1 MAVEGEQKSIKN
13 VIYKALLHYKN
24 ANVAVKASIWFTICS
39 IIQKGISVITMPIFT
54 RLMSTEQ
61 YGQYNVFLTWYNI
74 LVLLVTLNVH
84 TEIFNKGLIEHS
96 EEKDAFTASQAGLLI
111 ALTGFWIALYL
122 PFHKFINNLLGL
134 STVLV
139 LFMVFEILGTAIVG
153 LWSARKRFEF
163 DYPKIV
169 KLTLSMS
176 VLNPIVGIIAVL
188 ITEHK
193 AEAKI
198 IANAIIPIIISVVIL
213 VIFSQKGNLFKN
225 RQWWKPVVIA
235 CLPLVPHYL
244 SLVLL
249 NQSDKLMINHF
260 SGPADAAIYSVAH
273 SAGLLMTIINNSI
286 NGSFVPW
293 AYDKLKYHDGEG
305 IKKVSNSLLAIVV
318 MVNTAL
324 IWLAPEAVR
333 ILAAPQYGE
342 AIWCLVPIA
351 ISVYFYFAYTL
362 FVDVEIYY
370 GANHYI
376 AIASISATVLNIVLN
391 YVFIPIYGY
400 IAAGYTTLFSYFVT
414 MLLHLLLLM
423 HLFSKRHKKFEL
435 FDIKAIALFGVL
447 LVGMSTIAML
457 LYSHTTIRLLVIL
470 IACVI
475 IALNYKKVRDL
486 ITILKRH

>member
-1 MAVEGEQKSIKN
+1 MIGGKN
-13 VIYKALLHYKN
+13 VNNYIGKVLSSYKK

-74 LVLLVTLNVH
+74 LILLITLNVH
-84 TEIFNKGLIEHS
+84 SEIFNKGLIDHTG
-96 EEKDAFTASQAGLLI
+96 EKDAFTASQAGLLI

-122 PFHKFINNLLGL
+122 PFHKFFNQLLGL
-134 STVLV
+134 TTVLV
-139 LFMVFEILGTAIVG
+139 LFMIFEILGTALVG
-153 LWSARKRFEF
+153 LWSARKRFEY

-169 KLTLSMS
+169 KLTISMS

-188 ITEHK
+188 ITDHK
-193 AEAKI
+193 AEAKV
-198 IANAIIPIIISVVIL
+198 IANAIIPIVVSIGIL
-213 VIFSQKGNLFKN
+213 VIFSRKGKLFGN
-225 RQWWKPVVIA
+225 RHWWKNVVIA

-293 AYDKLKYHDGEG
+293 AYDKLRNRNGEG
-305 IKKVSNSLLAIVV
+305 IKKISNSLLAIVV
-318 MVNTAL
+318 IVNVVL
-324 IWLAPEAVR
+324 IWLAPEA
-333 ILAAPQYGE
+333 IKLLAAPQYSE
-342 AIWCLVPIA
+342 AVWCLVPIA
-351 ISVYFYFAYTL
+351 MSVYFYFAYTL

-376 AIASISATVLNIVLN
+376 AIASVCAAIMNIVLN
-391 YVFIPIYGY
+391 YIFIPIYGY
-400 IAAGYTTLFSYFVT
+400 IAAGYTTLFSYFAT
-414 MLLHLLLLM
+414 MILHLVFL
-423 HLFSKRHKKFEL
+423 RHVLRKSRKKMDL
-435 FDIKAIALFGVL
+435 FDLRALALLSLVL
-447 LVGMSTIAML
+447 IFLSASAMILYKHTIL
-457 LYSHTTIRLLVIL
+457 RLVIL
-470 IACVI
+470 LVVCIFI
-475 IALNYKKVRDL
+475 GLNHKKIVN
-486 ITILKRH
+486 TIKEIRN